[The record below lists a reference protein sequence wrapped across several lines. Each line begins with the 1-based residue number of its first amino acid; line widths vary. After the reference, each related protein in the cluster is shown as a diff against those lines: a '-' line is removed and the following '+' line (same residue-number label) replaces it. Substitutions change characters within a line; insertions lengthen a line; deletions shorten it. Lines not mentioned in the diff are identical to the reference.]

1 MDRRQILHGSFP
13 LAPHIDKTVSPLSPL
28 HETDEAILQGV
39 SNLRRWSLVAL
50 MTLSAVINYLDRA
63 TISVALPKI
72 AYDFALSPTAKG
84 LVLSSFFWC
93 YTAVQIP
100 VGVLVDRYRMR
111 WLYAGA
117 FAMWSM
123 ACGLT
128 GFVGGVA
135 TLVAMRVLLGI
146 GESVLL
152 PANLRLVNILFLP
165 RDRGLPTGLCTSGT
179 RLGLALGT
187 PLVAWLTV
195 RYGWRL
201 MFAIVGFSAFAW
213 LLPWILVYPGRS
225 SLATGTSGR
234 PRVAGERR
242 GWAFTVDRNL
252 VGCSLGYFSFG
263 YYQYMLMT
271 WLPDYFVHV
280 RHFQLLQAGVYA
292 SLSFLIWGL
301 GAAAGGWFG
310 DSLIRRGWNE
320 TRVRKWLVTA
330 SFATGLLLIPAI
342 RAAHAT
348 SAMLL
353 LAGASLVGLSSANA
367 LVILQDCAPLGEVGA
382 WAGVANF
389 VGNLGGVFSPL
400 VTGILISR
408 TGAYFPGFALAPLVL
423 IAGVLPYWLLV
434 GELKPKGE
442 LNPNKAGQ

>member
-1 MDRRQILHGSFP
+1 MQ
-13 LAPHIDKTVSPLSPL
+13 
-28 HETDEAILQGV
+28 ETDEVILHGV
-39 SNLRRWSLVAL
+39 SNLRRWSLVVL
-50 MTLSAVINYLDRA
+50 LTLSAVINYLDRA

-72 AYDFALSPTAKG
+72 AHDFALGPTAKG

-93 YTAVQIP
+93 YTAIQIP
-100 VGVLVDRYRMR
+100 VGVLVDRCRMR

-152 PANLRLVNILFLP
+152 PGNLKLVNILFAP
-165 RDRGLPTGLCTSGT
+165 RDRGLPTGMCTSGT
-179 RLGLALGT
+179 RLGLALGA
-187 PLVAWLTV
+187 PLVAWLTL

-213 LLPWILVYPGRS
+213 LLPWVLVYPGRS
-225 SLATGTSGR
+225 SLAINTSGR
-234 PRVAGERR
+234 QRAAGERR
-242 GWAFTVDRNL
+242 GWGFTLDRNL
-252 VGCSLGYFSFG
+252 VGCCLGYFSFG

-280 RHFQLLQAGVYA
+280 RHFQLLQAGIYA
-292 SLSFLIWGL
+292 SLSYLIWGL

-310 DSLIRRGWNE
+310 DSLIRRGWDE
-320 TRVRKWLVTA
+320 TRVRKWVVTA

-342 RAAHAT
+342 RAANAT

-382 WAGVANF
+382 WAGAANF
-389 VGNLGGVFSPL
+389 VGNLGGVLSPL
-400 VTGILISR
+400 VAGILISR
-408 TGAYFPGFALAPLVL
+408 TGAYFPGFALATLVL

-434 GELKPKGE
+434 GDLKPRGE
-442 LNPNKAGQ
+442 LDPKKSGP